1 VVLQLKQCHVA
12 PLHLLLM
19 CDLFALVNF
28 FVFCY
33 RNVAINVFLRIADL
47 YIFVLHGVV
56 LH

>member
-1 VVLQLKQCHVA
+1 MVSQLKQCHVA